1 LINNFKQQTMK
12 NLILILITTF
22 SLSCCNKDEIKTPIE
37 QLPPATT
44 TGANTVGCLVN
55 GEVLLPKGGSLF
67 GPPVVTCYYQ
77 YLNGSYEFG
86 LGYSNNQQNNQLRG
100 VYLFTNK
107 LHFVQGQTYTLSIDL
122 QNNSAYAQ
130 YSPDTF
136 LEGFTTNS
144 QSVGQ
149 IKITKLD
156 HVNTIISGTFWF
168 DGINN
173 NGQIIHITEGR
184 FDMQYTP

>member
-1 LINNFKQQTMK
+1 MK
-12 NLILILITTF
+12 KIILILFSFLLVSCSKDNPFETPTTQ
-22 SLSCCNKDEIKTPIE
+22 D

-44 TGANTVGCLVN
+44 VGANTVGCLVN
-55 GEVLLPKGGSLF
+55 GEVLLPKGGRPF
-67 GPPVVTCYYQ
+67 GPPILTCYYQ

-86 LGYSNNQQNNQLRG
+86 LGYTNNQQNNIIRG

-107 LHFVQGQTYTLSIDL
+107 LQFVQGQTYTLSLDQ

-136 LEGFTTNS
+136 LEGFATNS
-144 QSVGQ
+144 QNVGQ

-156 HVNTIISGTFWF
+156 ETNAIISGTFWF
-168 DGINN
+168 NAVKTTTGE
-173 NGQIIHITEGR
+173 IIHITEGR
-184 FDMQYTP
+184 FDLEYTP

>member
-1 LINNFKQQTMK
+1 MK
-12 NLILILITTF
+12 NLILILFITF
-22 SLSCCNKDEIKTPIE
+22 SLICCNKDEDKTSIE

-44 TGANTVGCLVN
+44 IGANTVGCLVN
-55 GEVLLPKGGSLF
+55 GVALMPKGGNPF
-67 GPPVVTCYYQ
+67 GPPILTCYYQ

-107 LHFVQGQTYTLSIDL
+107 LQFVQGQTYTLSIEQ

-130 YSPDTF
+130 YSQDTF

-156 HVNTIISGTFWF
+156 ETNSIISGTFWF
-168 DGINN
+168 NAIKVSTGE
-173 NGQIIHITEGR
+173 IIHITEGR
-184 FDMQYTP
+184 FDMHYTP